1 MLTRVFRGC
10 NTLADPSRLFSEC
23 CFPRAPAAVSGGH
36 LGWASI
42 KEARMKLLLSCALSA
57 SLQGAA
63 AEGLLDARNWL
74 PTLGPNFDAAAAQVE
89 ALSYVQ
95 YVRRKTL
102 SVCRD
107 PKGNALPK
115 HCHDAL
121 VDALSF
127 SKKLDR
133 NATRECQVTCDGINR
148 CIEPCKKAALGVA
161 YGRWEADRKILMT
174 YLGIKQTVWGRL
186 GEEASNL
193 GQGIYTLFS
202 MSLVGWALLALI
214 NLGLIALPFK
224 LIANESNPRYCLMA
238 VNACFAVYFVEM
250 CLFCPY
256 MVIIVPALIMWFLFC
271 DWIFGFKKISEDEA
285 DDMGFLGEA
294 REIFTRVLY
303 TLTPLAAAVV
313 VACALGL

>member
-1 MLTRVFRGC
+1 
-10 NTLADPSRLFSEC
+10 
-23 CFPRAPAAVSGGH
+23 
-36 LGWASI
+36 
-42 KEARMKLLLSCALSA
+42 MKLLLSCALSA

-127 SKKLDR
+127 SKELDR
-133 NATRECQVTCDGINR
+133 NATRECQVTCDGIDR
-148 CIEPCKKAALGVA
+148 CIEPCKKAVLGVA
-161 YGRWEADRKILMT
+161 YNRWEADRKLLMT
-174 YLGIKQTVWGRL
+174 YLGIEQTLLDRL
-186 GEEASNL
+186 REAV
-193 GQGIYTLFS
+193 GQGLHTLLAPPSWF
-202 MSLVGWALLALI
+202 GYALLALI

-224 LIANESNPRYCLMA
+224 LIANDFNPRYCLAA
-238 VNACFAVYFVEM
+238 VNVWFAVVFVEM

-256 MVIIVPALIMWFLFC
+256 MVIMLTALLMWFLFC
-271 DWIFGFKKISEDEA
+271 DWIFGFKHLSEDEA
-285 DDMGFLGEA
+285 DDLGFLGEA
-294 REIFTRVLY
+294 RWIFTRVLY
-303 TLTPLAAAVV
+303 TLSPLVAAVV
-313 VACALGL
+313 VAYALGL

>member
-1 MLTRVFRGC
+1 
-10 NTLADPSRLFSEC
+10 
-23 CFPRAPAAVSGGH
+23 
-36 LGWASI
+36 
-42 KEARMKLLLSCALSA
+42 MKLLLSCALSA

-133 NATRECQVTCDGINR
+133 NATRECQVTCDGIDR
-148 CIEPCKKAALGVA
+148 CIEPCKKAVLGVA
-161 YGRWEADRKILMT
+161 YNRWEADRKILMT
-174 YLGIKQTVWGRL
+174 YLGIEQTLLDRL
-186 GEEASNL
+186 GEAV
-193 GQGIYTLFS
+193 GQGLHTLLAPPSWF
-202 MSLVGWALLALI
+202 GYALLALI

-224 LIANESNPRYCLMA
+224 LISNESNPRYTLA
-238 VNACFAVYFVEM
+238 AIHVWFAASFVEM
-250 CLFCPY
+250 CLF
-256 MVIIVPALIMWFLFC
+256 VPDVMKMLAALSPWYLFC
-271 DWIFGFKKISEDEA
+271 DWFFGFKKLSEDEF
-285 DDMGFLGEA
+285 DEMGFMEIA
-294 REIFTRVLY
+294 RDVFTRVFY
-303 TLTPLAAAVV
+303 TITPLVAVV
-313 VACALGL
+313 VVALALGL

>member
-1 MLTRVFRGC
+1 
-10 NTLADPSRLFSEC
+10 
-23 CFPRAPAAVSGGH
+23 
-36 LGWASI
+36 
-42 KEARMKLLLSCALSA
+42 MKLLLSCALSA
-57 SLQGAA
+57 SLHGAA

-127 SKKLDR
+127 SKELDR

-161 YGRWEADRKILMT
+161 YGRWEEDRKILMT

-193 GQGIYTLFS
+193 CQGIFTLFS
-202 MSLVGWALLALI
+202 MTSLVGWALLALI

-224 LIANESNPRYCLMA
+224 LIDNPRYCLVA
-238 VNACFAVYFVEM
+238 VNACFAAYFVEM

-256 MVIIVPALIMWFLFC
+256 MVIMLTALIMWFLFC
-271 DWIFGFKKISEDEA
+271 DWIFGFKHLSEDEA
-285 DDMGFLGEA
+285 DDLGFLEDCK
-294 REIFTRVLY
+294 RVITRVVY
-303 TLTPLAAAVV
+303 TLSPLVATVV
-313 VACALGL
+313 VALALGL

>member
-57 SLQGAA
+57 RLHGAA

-127 SKKLDR
+127 SKELDR

-238 VNACFAVYFVEM
+238 VNACFAAYFVEM

-256 MVIIVPALIMWFLFC
+256 MVIMLTALIMWFLFC

>member
-1 MLTRVFRGC
+1 
-10 NTLADPSRLFSEC
+10 
-23 CFPRAPAAVSGGH
+23 
-36 LGWASI
+36 
-42 KEARMKLLLSCALSA
+42 MKLLLSCALSA
-57 SLQGAA
+57 SLHGAA

-186 GEEASNL
+186 DEAVSTL
-193 GQGIYTLFS
+193 GQSIHTLI
-202 MSLVGWALLALI
+202 GYALLALI

-224 LIANESNPRYCLMA
+224 LIDNPRYCLAA
-238 VNACFAVYFVEM
+238 VNVWFAAVFVEM

-271 DWIFGFKKISEDEA
+271 DWIFGFKHLSEDEA
-285 DDMGFLGEA
+285 DDLGFLGEA
-294 REIFTRVLY
+294 RWIFTRVCY
-303 TLTPLAAAVV
+303 TLSPLAAAVV
-313 VACALGL
+313 VALALGL

>member
-1 MLTRVFRGC
+1 
-10 NTLADPSRLFSEC
+10 
-23 CFPRAPAAVSGGH
+23 
-36 LGWASI
+36 
-42 KEARMKLLLSCALSA
+42 MKLLLWCAWAA
-57 SLQGAA
+57 SLQGTAVEA
-63 AEGLLDARNWL
+63 VYDEQKWL

-133 NATRECQVTCDGINR
+133 NASRECERTCAALAGYR
-148 CIEPCKKAALGVA
+148 CIEACKKITLGDA

-186 GEEASNL
+186 DEAVSTL
-193 GQGIYTLFS
+193 GQSIHTLI
-202 MSLVGWALLALI
+202 GYALLALI

-224 LIANESNPRYCLMA
+224 LIDNPRYCLAA
-238 VNACFAVYFVEM
+238 VNVWFAAVFVQM

-256 MVIIVPALIMWFLFC
+256 MVIMLTALIMWFLFC
-271 DWIFGFKKISEDEA
+271 DWIFGFKHLSEDEA
-285 DDMGFLGEA
+285 DDLGFLGEA
-294 REIFTRVLY
+294 RWIFTRVVY
-303 TLTPLAAAVV
+303 TLSPLAAAVV
-313 VACALGL
+313 VALALGL

>member
-1 MLTRVFRGC
+1 
-10 NTLADPSRLFSEC
+10 
-23 CFPRAPAAVSGGH
+23 
-36 LGWASI
+36 
-42 KEARMKLLLSCALSA
+42 MKLLLSCALSA
-57 SLQGAA
+57 RLHGAA

-127 SKKLDR
+127 SKELDR
-133 NATRECQVTCDGINR
+133 NATRECQVTCDGIVR
-148 CIEPCKKAALGVA
+148 CVEPCKKTVLGDA
-161 YGRWEADRKILMT
+161 YGRWEADRKILMA
-174 YLGIKQTVWGRL
+174 YLGIKQTVWGGL
-186 GEEASNL
+186 DEAVSTL
-193 GQGIYTLFS
+193 GQNIHALIGY
-202 MSLVGWALLALI
+202 ALLALI

-224 LIANESNPRYCLMA
+224 LIDNPRYCLVA

-256 MVIIVPALIMWFLFC
+256 MVIMLTALIMWFLFC
-271 DWIFGFKKISEDEA
+271 DWIFGFKPISEDEA
-285 DDMGFLGEA
+285 DDLGFLEDCK
-294 REIFTRVLY
+294 RVITRVVY
-303 TLTPLAAAVV
+303 TLTPLTAAVV
-313 VACALGL
+313 VAYALGL

>member
-1 MLTRVFRGC
+1 
-10 NTLADPSRLFSEC
+10 
-23 CFPRAPAAVSGGH
+23 
-36 LGWASI
+36 
-42 KEARMKLLLSCALSA
+42 MKLLLWCALAA
-57 SLQGAA
+57 SLQGTAVEA
-63 AEGLLDARNWL
+63 VYDEQKWL

-127 SKKLDR
+127 SKELDR

-161 YGRWEADRKILMT
+161 YGRWEEDRKILMT
-174 YLGIKQTVWGRL
+174 YLGIEQTVWGRL

-238 VNACFAVYFVEM
+238 VNACFAAYFVEM

-271 DWIFGFKKISEDEA
+271 DWIFGFKHLSEDEL
-285 DDMGFLGEA
+285 DDLGFLGTA
-294 REIFTRVLY
+294 REIFTRVIY
-303 TLTPLAAAVV
+303 TLSPLAAAVV
-313 VACALGL
+313 VAYALGL